1 MSTQHLSVSEARRQ
15 LSRLLTGVSRTGL
28 TVTITQHGKER
39 AALMGIREYQEL
51 AKKAQAFERARSKTR
66 PFMVKGSLELCCS
79 PEELEEELNHI
90 RSRWTAAAHRSATEL
105 THELAR
111 Q

>member
-1 MSTQHLSVSEARRQ
+1 MSTQRFSVSEARRQ
-15 LSRLLTGVSRTGL
+15 LSRLLSGVSRTGL

-39 AALMGIREYQEL
+39 AALVGIREYQEL
-51 AKKAQAFERARSKTR
+51 AKKAQAFERARSETR

-90 RSRWTAAAHRSATEL
+90 RSRWTTAAHQSATEL

-111 Q
+111 K